1 MFFLFYLFIFLN
13 TSLMLK
19 KPEILLQFKITIFY
33 FNIWSVM
40 AKLNFQQSLLQSLVS
55 IYPSEIILIC
65 WYGTQDFFI
74 IIIIINFENSCA
86 A

>member
-40 AKLNFQQSLLQSLVS
+40 AKLSFQQSLLQSLVS

-65 WYGTQDFFI
+65 WYGTKYIF
-74 IIIIINFENSCA
+74 IIINFENSCA